1 MTEPPEAAHGRRGR
15 DPGYTSRAT
24 RWAEFK
30 QRVRA
35 HAPSELLPAVAEASA
50 RLFDGGPLKVDR
62 RGMHPWAL
70 AEIARE
76 SLAYGNEHRR
86 APVTPQALRDLH
98 NRYNDLAD
106 PFLAEADGP
115 FDVMLRIVYSQ
126 ADWQSAS
133 FPEMARL
140 GAMFNRP
147 FDTTYEVLTPATVIE
162 MLGTDPNTYF
172 GAALIFTVSAQMNA
186 GRLNLGWFSQPNFAP
201 VIAEIPEDVLLDVF
215 HRVFGADYAAAAE
228 RCRSTRN
235 PEPELRK
242 YDLNPLVVTPYVRMP
257 DGTYVAPAT
266 KLVADKASLAS
277 VYHLGQK
284 LWQDRFTRDLGR
296 LVETYVGD
304 QLALI
309 PGAAVTPERRYGR
322 NGASKTVDWIVVLPT
337 VVVLVEVKSARV
349 SQAGRLDVEGFFDDV
364 KKDVG
369 KGLGQIA
376 TTAQMVASG
385 HTVLADIPTD
395 RPVRGMVVTA
405 EPHHLINSPIYR
417 EGLPDPTVPTP
428 ILSLE
433 ELENTVT
440 LTLATDPSGVL
451 LDLTDRESDAGYDV
465 VRKIA
470 RLHRDAGL
478 AEWNNPILDAAYAQY
493 PFHPDDSGG

>member
-1 MTEPPEAAHGRRGR
+1 MTEPPGPSRGRRGR
-15 DPGYTSRAT
+15 DSGYTSRAT

-35 HAPSELLPAVAEASA
+35 HAPSELLPAVAEAGA
-50 RLFDGGPLKVDR
+50 RLFDGGPLKVDP

-98 NRYNDLAD
+98 NLYNDLAD
-106 PFLAEADGP
+106 PFLVEADGA
-115 FDVMLRIVYSQ
+115 FDMMLRIVYSQ

-147 FDTTYEVLTPATVIE
+147 FDATYEVLMPTTVAQ

-172 GAALIFTVSAQMNA
+172 GAALIYTVSAQMNG
-186 GRLNLGWFSQPNFAP
+186 GRLDLAWFSQPNFAP
-201 VIAEIPEDVLLDVF
+201 IVAEIPKDVLLDVL
-215 HRVFGADYAAAAE
+215 HRVFGADYGAVAE
-228 RCRSTRN
+228 RCRNNRN

-257 DGTYVAPAT
+257 DGLYVAPAT
-266 KLVADKASLAS
+266 KLVSDKASLGS
-277 VYHLGQK
+277 VYHLGQQ
-284 LWQDRFTRDLGR
+284 LWQDKFTRDLGR
-296 LVETYVGD
+296 LVETYAGE

-309 PGAAVTPERRYGR
+309 PSAVVTPERPYGK
-322 NGASKTVDWIVVLPT
+322 NGASKTVDWIVVLPGA
-337 VVVLVEVKSARV
+337 VVLMEVKSARV
-349 SQAGRLDVEGFFDDV
+349 SQGGRLDVEGFFDDV

-369 KGLGQIA
+369 KGFGQIA
-376 TTAQMVASG
+376 VTAQLLASG
-385 HTVLADIPTD
+385 HAVLADIPTD

-428 ILSLE
+428 VLSLE

-440 LTLATDPSGVL
+440 LALAADPSGVL
-451 LDLTDRESDAGYDV
+451 LELTDREPDSGFDV
-465 VRKIA
+465 AKKIA
-470 RLHRDAGL
+470 RIHSDAGL
-478 AEWNNPILDAAYAQY
+478 AEWQNPILDAAYAKY
-493 PFHPDDSGG
+493 PFHPGEASA